1 MQYIDETK
9 AVKLYDDFID
19 EITPQIQILGMG
31 YFPSTVL
38 KECDEMAYW
47 CEFVNWLDSENLT
60 TDKDEANDD

>member
-38 KECDEMAYW
+38 KN
-47 CEFVNWLDSENLT
+47 VTKWLIGASL
-60 TDKDEANDD
+60 